1 MKKLLALALCLV
13 LTIAPIAT
21 IGVFADNAEGFT
33 KDESTKTYTVTTADG
48 LLAVAAAI
56 NLGDVDYNIVL
67 AADIDLAG
75 KTWTPIGTS
84 TLAYKGTFDGKNFT
98 ISNLTK
104 IVDYQTVGAAGYAG
118 LIGKATEGCTVKNV
132 KFTGASIMGV
142 EFTGLVI
149 GETAQ
154 ANAEDTESKVT
165 IENVHIRNSD
175 IKGSNG
181 WGTAPTSVNKNEY
194 TGALIGKAGSYYTE
208 VNNCSVVANITSECR
223 TAGLIGGESVGSS
236 ITTCGVTINNCVVGG
251 AVSQAKVAN
260 GSNTI
265 KSGGASGLFGYHS
278 TFPLTINNCVVA
290 ATLSSESNLNGA
302 ISFQTNK
309 LTLNAINVVMTE
321 VAYDKVNDVSSGT
334 TEMRN
339 VAIYK
344 LDATDTTLAI
354 AKNLNG
360 KDTSPVKIDGAD
372 TTWADAKVTVINS
385 REALRTKLSTIF
397 ANNEIITQ
405 EVLDD
410 VVGHDHSF
418 TNEVVDAKFLKAAA
432 TCTEAA
438 TYYKSCSCGIASSDA
453 TFTDGEPLPHN
464 PSDKWTNDDNTHWH
478 VCTTCLEAKSD
489 EAEHTY
495 GEWVVTK
502 EATEARQGERTKT
515 CTVCGHAV
523 TEKTDKLAKDTTTA
537 TDNNT
542 AVEESGCASM
552 VGGMGIVAIVATL
565 GMGLT
570 VLKKRG

>member
-194 TGALIGKAGSYYTE
+194 TGALIGKAGSNYTE

-223 TAGLIGGESVGSS
+223 TAGLIGGESVGSG
-236 ITTCGVTINNCVVGG
+236 ITNCGVTINNCVVGG
-251 AVSQAKVAN
+251 AVTQAKVAN

-265 KSGGASGLFGYHS
+265 KSGGASGLLGYHS

-290 ATLSSESNLNGA
+290 ATLSSETGLCGA

-321 VAYDKVNDVSSGT
+321 IAYDKVNDVTSGT

-344 LDATDTTLAI
+344 LDSTDTSLAI

-372 TTWADAKVTVINS
+372 TTWVDAKVTVINS

-405 EVLDD
+405 KVLDD
-410 VVGHDHSF
+410 VVGHDHAF
-418 TNEVVDAKFLKAAA
+418 TQEIVDAKYLKAAA

-489 EAEHTY
+489 ETAHTY

-502 EATEARQGERTKT
+502 EATENRTGKKVKT
-515 CTVCGHAV
+515 CTVCGH
-523 TEKTDKLAKDTTTA
+523 E
-537 TDNNT
+537 
-542 AVEESGCASM
+542 VEETVEKITPATEAPTTDGNDAETGCASS
-552 VGGMGIVAIVATL
+552 VLGIGAVLVATL
-565 GMGLT
+565 GMGAAL
-570 VLKKRG
+570 LKKKD

>member
-194 TGALIGKAGSYYTE
+194 TGALIGKAGSNYTE

-236 ITTCGVTINNCVVGG
+236 VTTCGIAINNCVVGG

-265 KSGGASGLFGYHS
+265 KSGGASGLLGYHS

-290 ATLSSESNLNGA
+290 ATLSSETGLCGA

-321 VAYDKVNDVSSGT
+321 IAYDKVNDVTSGT

-344 LDATDTTLAI
+344 LDSTDTSLAI

-372 TTWADAKVTVINS
+372 TTWVDAKVTVINS

-405 EVLDD
+405 KVLDD
-410 VVGHDHSF
+410 VVGHDHAF
-418 TNEVVDAKFLKAAA
+418 TQEIVDAKYLKAAA

-489 EAEHTY
+489 ETAHTY

-502 EATEARQGERTKT
+502 EATENRTGKKVKT
-515 CTVCGHAV
+515 CTVCGH
-523 TEKTDKLAKDTTTA
+523 E
-537 TDNNT
+537 
-542 AVEESGCASM
+542 VEETVEKITPATEAPTTDGNDAETGCASS
-552 VGGMGIVAIVATL
+552 VLGIGAVLVATL
-565 GMGLT
+565 GMGAAL
-570 VLKKRG
+570 LKKKD